1 MEERKS
7 VNMERKNRDNLEKQ
21 TKKQTKQNLKKCG
34 TISKDLTYLYLES
47 HRRQDRE
54 LSRQCI

>member
-21 TKKQTKQNLKKCG
+21 TNKQNRTLKNVELYQK
-34 TISKDLTYLYLES
+34 ISHTCTWSPTEDKTEN
-47 HRRQDRE
+47 
-54 LSRQCI
+54 

>member
-7 VNMERKNRDNLEKQ
+7 VNMERKNRENLE
-21 TKKQTKQNLKKCG
+21 TKQNRTLRKCG